1 MYTKLLRLCVVAA
14 AIAAHAATPSPV
26 HAAAPTLEHER
37 SFGRRISRA
46 EANTNYPSGIA
57 VDSNSGA
64 VYVMDLLFNRI
75 QKFDADGKFLLQW
88 NCKQGLGLTVDP
100 ETGDVWVAM
109 WLSHKVH
116 KYSPEGELLLEL
128 GSGKASKSPGDF
140 NRPHDLTVD
149 HSNGDLYVLD
159 TYNDRVQVF
168 GRDGTFKKEW
178 GGPFIQP
185 FGISIHPK
193 GEFLAV
199 ANTKNREVI
208 KFTLDG
214 EIIERYARAG
224 HEPGEFRWPRG
235 MEVGAKGNLFI
246 ADTDNERVQKL
257 DSNANP
263 MNIIK
268 GPDDRERGTFHPRA
282 VAVNHKT
289 GEIYAAAAYS
299 LRIDRFKADGTFIQ
313 SFAQGE
319 RDGPVF
325 NSAKNIVIDP
335 TSGVAYVS
343 DWMGHRIRKFDKNGE
358 YIGMIDGWI
367 EPQTVDGVQI
377 KPDFYTTPNTGMWP
391 SKEYQSF
398 PGPID
403 LDADGNLWMLRGSM
417 FAPQDPRD
425 QAKMLVR
432 CFEPDGTFVR
442 GIERE
447 DFPKNARMRGLV
459 VDDAN
464 QHVYVANTDDNKVMK
479 FSFEGELLW
488 EVGTKGAGNLQFD
501 SPSGLQFDPKKGWLY
516 VVDVRNNRVQILDSS
531 GNFVKAFG
539 EKGAAPGQFKF
550 GEFSSIFIH
559 ESGMLIVADTKNHR
573 VQFLDEELNYLG
585 HHGEQ
590 GFGKHSRYN
599 GVSGVAV
606 HDDRLYVVDTAGGQ
620 VEVFTFQVN

>member
-1 MYTKLLRLCVVAA
+1 MIFRYLVALALLLCAWPVSSAPANAA
-14 AIAAHAATPSPV
+14 P
-26 HAAAPTLEHER
+26 PTLEHEQ
-37 SFGRRISRA
+37 SFGRRISKA
-46 EANTNYPSGIA
+46 PGKTNYPSGIA

-75 QKFDADGKFLLQW
+75 QKFSADGEFLVQW

-109 WLSHKVH
+109 WLNHKVH
-116 KYSPEGELLLEL
+116 KYSPEGELLMEL
-128 GSGKASKSPGDF
+128 GSGKPSKDPGNF
-140 NRPHDLTVD
+140 NGPHDVTVD
-149 HSNGDLYVLD
+149 PRNGDLYVMD
-159 TYNDRVQVF
+159 TYNERVQVF
-168 GRDGTFKKEW
+168 GRDGTFKSEW

-193 GEFLAV
+193 GEFIAV
-199 ANTKNREVI
+199 TNTKNREVI
-208 KFTLDG
+208 KFTTEG

-235 MEVGAKGNLFI
+235 MEVGPKGNLFI

-263 MNIIK
+263 MQIIK
-268 GPDDRERGTFHPRA
+268 GPDDREKGTFHPRA
-282 VAVNHKT
+282 VAVNHTT

-335 TSGVAYVS
+335 KTGVAYVS
-343 DWMGHRIRKFDKNGE
+343 DWMGHRIRKFDKDGK

-377 KPDFYTTPNTGMWP
+377 APDFYTTPNTGMWP

-432 CFEPDGTFVR
+432 CFKPDGTFVR

-479 FSFEGELLW
+479 FGFDGELLW
-488 EVGTKGAGNLQFD
+488 EVGTKGTGNLEFN
-501 SPSGLQFDPKKGWLY
+501 SPSGLQYDPAKGWLY
-516 VVDVRNNRVQILDSS
+516 VVDVRNNRVQILDAN
-531 GNFVKAFG
+531 GGFVKSFG
-539 EKGAAPGQFKF
+539 EKGKGPGQFSF

-559 ESGMLIVADTKNHR
+559 ESGMVIVADTMNHR
-573 VQFLDEELNYLG
+573 VQFLDAEHNYIS

-606 HDDRLYVVDTAGGQ
+606 HNDRLYVVDTAGGQ
-620 VEVFTFQVN
+620 VEVFKFQVQ